1 MLNSRV
7 SKLTAILWLAN
18 VVPYA
23 IQGIRTGFDGQLWL
37 ATSSFL
43 LLSGFLAAIVLL
55 TRISLVG
62 AIFSLS
68 LAGLVAYRM
77 SDAVLNPGWDLP
89 FRLSHA
95 GMIAL
100 AALFALAAALDS
112 FRRRGAGL
120 PQRPP

>member
-1 MLNSRV
+1 MLCGRI
-7 SKLTAILWLAN
+7 SKLTVILWVAN
-18 VVPYA
+18 VLPYA
-23 IQGIRTGFDGQLWL
+23 VQGVRTAIDGQLWL
-37 ATSSFL
+37 AASNFL
-43 LLSGFLAAIVLL
+43 FLSGFVAAIVLL
-55 TRISLVG
+55 TRISVAG
-62 AIFSLS
+62 AMFSLS